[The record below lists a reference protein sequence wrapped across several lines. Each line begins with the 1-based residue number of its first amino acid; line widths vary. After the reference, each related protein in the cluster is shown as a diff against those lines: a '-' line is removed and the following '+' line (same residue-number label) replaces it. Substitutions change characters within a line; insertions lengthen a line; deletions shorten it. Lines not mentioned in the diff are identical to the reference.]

1 MMFGWGG
8 PGYHFVAMI
17 MMLIFWLLVILG
29 IVFLIAH
36 FSRKS
41 SRVGINE
48 GPADILKRRYAKG
61 ELDSEEYARR
71 KKDIED

>member
-17 MMLIFWLLVILG
+17 MTLIFWLLVILG

-41 SRVGINE
+41 SHAGINE
-48 GPADILKRRYAKG
+48 SPADILKRRYAKG
-61 ELDSEEYARR
+61 ELDPEEYARR
-71 KKDIED
+71 RKDIEN